1 MGNYLKSATIL
12 YVEDNDAVR
21 LGYAK
26 TLKRYAKELYVAFD
40 GEMGLELFKNYSP
53 DIVITDIKM
62 PKKSGIEMATEIKA
76 MNPEQIILFTTAYSE
91 PEYTLPSFELNIDAY
106 LLKPIDKKKLEF
118 KINALS
124 KRISLEKSLLE
135 ERHLFNQ
142 ILNHQSNVTLVTNFK
157 TIKFA
162 SHSFWEMLYAKD
174 WNQFF
179 EMYDSLLSLF
189 VENQNYIHG
198 KSVGEF
204 LKRYY
209 ESPDDVRLVSI
220 STAEGP
226 TAFYINLDKVQNI
239 SEELFIITLTDV
251 TSLQASRM
259 DALHHAM
266 YDTLTKIYNRH
277 TFETHFERELLRV
290 KRYHRPLCI
299 ALFDIDYFKRF
310 NDTFGHL
317 IGDELLV
324 LITQEIGRM
333 VRSTDVF
340 ARWGGEE
347 FVLLLSETDTKEAH
361 KALEAIRLK
370 IANTAHPIAGTVTVS
385 IGFTKAGKKDDYKTV
400 FSRCDEAL
408 YLAKHNGR
416 NRIEVCL

>member
-1 MGNYLKSATIL
+1 MENYLKSATIL

-26 TLKRYAKELYVAFD
+26 TLKRYAKELYVAHD
-40 GEMGLELFKNYSP
+40 GEMGLALFKHHTP

-62 PKKSGIEMATEIKA
+62 PKKSGIEMASDIKA

-91 PEYTLPSFELNIDAY
+91 PEYTLPSFELNIDGY
-106 LLKPIDKKKLEF
+106 LLKPIDKKKLES

-135 ERHLFNQ
+135 EHHLFNQ
-142 ILNHQSNVTLVTNFK
+142 ILNHQSNITLVTNFK

-179 EMYDSLLSLF
+179 EMYDSLLNLF
-189 VENQNYIHG
+189 VENPNYIYG
-198 KSVGEF
+198 KNAGEF

-209 ESPDDVRLVSI
+209 ESNDDMRLVSI

-226 TAFYINLDKVQNI
+226 TAFYININKVHNI

-251 TSLQASRM
+251 TSLQASRL

-266 YDTLTKIYNRH
+266 FDRLTKIYNRH
-277 TFETHFERELLRV
+277 SFEAHFERELLRV
-290 KRYHRPLCI
+290 KRYQRPLCV
-299 ALFDIDYFKRF
+299 ALFDIDHFKRF

-317 IGDELLV
+317 VGDELLI

-333 VRSTDVF
+333 IRSTDVF

-347 FVLLLSETDTKEAH
+347 FVLLLNETDAKETL
-361 KALEAIRLK
+361 KALEEIRLK
-370 IANTAHPIAGTVTVS
+370 IANTSHPIAGNVTVS
-385 IGFTKAGKKDDYKTV
+385 IGMTQAKGDDDYKTL
-400 FSRCDEAL
+400 FGRCDEAL

-416 NRIEVCL
+416 NRTEVCL

>member
-1 MGNYLKSATIL
+1 MGSYLKSATIL
-12 YVEDNDAVR
+12 YVEDNEAVR

-26 TLKRYAKELYVAFD
+26 TLKRYAKELYVAHD
-40 GEMGLELFKNYSP
+40 GEMGLELFKNHTP

-76 MNPEQIILFTTAYSE
+76 MNPEQVILFTTAYSE
-91 PEYTLPSFELNIDAY
+91 PEYTLPSFELNIDGY

-118 KINALS
+118 KINTLS

-142 ILNHQSNVTLVTNFK
+142 ILNHQSNITLVTNFK

-174 WNQFF
+174 WNEFF
-179 EMYDSLLSLF
+179 DMYDSLLNLF
-189 VENQNYIHG
+189 VENPNYIHG
-198 KSVGEF
+198 KTVGEF
-204 LKRYY
+204 LKRYH

-239 SEELFIITLTDV
+239 SEELFIITRTDG

-259 DALHHAM
+259 DALHHATF
-266 YDTLTKIYNRH
+266 DALTKIYNRH
-277 TFETHFERELLRV
+277 SFETHFERELLRV
-290 KRYHRPLCI
+290 KRYGRPLCV

-310 NDTFGHL
+310 NDTYGHL
-317 IGDELLV
+317 VGDELLI
-324 LITQEIGRM
+324 LITKEIGKM
-333 VRSTDVF
+333 VRSTDIF

-347 FVLLLSETDTKEAH
+347 FVLLFSETHAKEAH
-361 KALEAIRLK
+361 KALEDIRLK
-370 IANTAHPIAGTVTVS
+370 IANTAHPIAGNVTVS
-385 IGFTKAGKKDDYKTV
+385 IGLTQAKEADDYKTL
-400 FSRCDEAL
+400 FCRCDEAL
-408 YLAKHNGR
+408 YLAKSNGR